1 MGAAQRTGR
10 VDGLAM
16 LLAYRTCFARG
27 RTVQRVTLL
36 VAQIHSNNCYTY
48 SGDTPSRTF
57 NMNMMD
63 SKSKFPPQS
72 PCMYVRYEVGVNL
85 LSSSSLSSLPE
96 MFVILYSPPPPTSA
110 TVMLFIYIDCSID
123 YNSST
128 CRYRLHIIS
137 QCLNIS
143 MQG

>member
-63 SKSKFPPQS
+63 SNPNFHHRVHV
-72 PCMYVRYEVGVNL
+72 CMYVTKCQSFILFCAL
-85 LSSSSLSSLPE
+85 LSSRNACHTLLTAADYVSDSDAFYIHRLLHRSQQQH
-96 MFVILYSPPPPTSA
+96 MQVYA
-110 TVMLFIYIDCSID
+110 T
-123 YNSST
+123 YNFPVFE
-128 CRYRLHIIS
+128 
-137 QCLNIS
+137 
-143 MQG
+143 